1 MDKSGTTCGRG
12 TQDRAGR
19 HGPRSAAPARG
30 RRGCPLTA
38 LRNRPVYLVGNSYG
52 GILAARMAVT
62 VPDRV
67 AGLVLIE
74 GRVRAAAQRRAR
86 P

>member
-1 MDKSGTTCGRG
+1 M
-12 TQDRAGR
+12 
-19 HGPRSAAPARG
+19 
-30 RRGCPLTA
+30 
-38 LRNRPVYLVGNSYG
+38 YLVGNSYG